1 METVPNDITG
11 PRPSTATTLLSTLS
25 SRLEPIKDLLVLQPD
40 EPKGCIISKQTEMLD
55 LHVTI
60 KQHEKSYACFET
72 PLTRATTGA
81 VGNNEASEPLPCIPS
96 SLDRNVQFDLA

>member
-1 METVPNDITG
+1 
-11 PRPSTATTLLSTLS
+11 
-25 SRLEPIKDLLVLQPD
+25 
-40 EPKGCIISKQTEMLD
+40 MLD

-60 KQHEKSYACFET
+60 KQHEKSYACFEK

-81 VGNNEASEPLPCIPS
+81 VGNNEASEPLPFIPS